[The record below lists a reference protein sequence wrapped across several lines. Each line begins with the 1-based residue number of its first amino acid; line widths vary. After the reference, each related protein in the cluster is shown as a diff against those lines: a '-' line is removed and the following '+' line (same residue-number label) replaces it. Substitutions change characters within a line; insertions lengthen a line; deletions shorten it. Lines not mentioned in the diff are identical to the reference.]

1 MNVIAQPAPLPLTSA
16 DLWPARARRSVPGAV
31 SRDVPAGA
39 EVIQDELW
47 RPVFVVESGIFLL
60 ATAGG
65 GCGALLSALGAG
77 EVFGHES
84 LSAFLPGREAGG
96 VAPCPVQ
103 PPAPRSQPQARAL
116 VPSRVLSIPAEGLRR
131 ACLRDPVL
139 SAGLAWR
146 LADRSEQ
153 LSRRLTVALTQP
165 VAGRVAE
172 ALREL
177 ARVGARPS
185 ALGFSIELPVTQELL
200 ASLAGA
206 TRESVNRALRT
217 LYAQGRVRRIGRT
230 FVLPPGRDQWPRR

>member
-1 MNVIAQPAPLPLTSA
+1 MNVIAQPAPLSLMSA
-16 DLWPARARRSVPGAV
+16 ELWLARARRSVPGAV
-31 SRDVPAGA
+31 SRDIPAGA
-39 EVIQDELW
+39 VVIQDERW

-65 GCGALLSALGAG
+65 GPSTILTALGAG

-84 LSAFLPGREAGG
+84 LSTFLPEPEAGG
-96 VAPCPVQ
+96 LTPCPVQ

-131 ACLRDPVL
+131 ASLRDPAL

-165 VAGRVAE
+165 VAARVAE
-172 ALREL
+172 ALIEL
-177 ARVGARPS
+177 ARVGGRPS
-185 ALGFSIELPVTQELL
+185 ALGVSIELPVTQELL

-217 LYAQGRVRRIGRT
+217 LCAQGCVRRIGRT
-230 FVLPPGRDQWPRR
+230 FVLPAGKDAARH